1 MGSKFASILVQQHDL
16 HLKAALPYVLSA
28 RKCSDSVPENINLK
42 ACLRHPLWLY
52 PLLSDFESLS
62 FHTVFCE
69 ESLQPHFQG
78 SLLKALPL
86 LSTLHCCVP
95 ELGLCFLLFANPIG

>member
-42 ACLRHPLWLY
+42 ACLRHPLWLSL
-52 PLLSDFESLS
+52 LLSDFDCLS
-62 FHTVFCE
+62 FHNDYYE
-69 ESLQPHFQG
+69 ESFQPYFQG

-86 LSTLHCCVP
+86 LSTLHCCFP